1 MDLNKGMKYKRAL
14 IPFGLAS
21 LVSPVVFV
29 ELRNVMWVAV
39 LYFLGSFCLL
49 INFPSLS
56 ITLHSKPLYVEDLI
70 DERNDDRFKMV
81 YEVLMI
87 FLMSTMIAG
96 FAEYIFLRNLSDR
109 SPAEIVAILGGN
121 LTIYLKMQNITGQ
134 IMLKACVCLRNRE
147 RSLSETE
154 AREITT

>member
-109 SPAEIVAILGGN
+109 SPGRNCSNIRWKSYDLFENAEHYRTNNVES
-121 LTIYLKMQNITGQ
+121 M
-134 IMLKACVCLRNRE
+134 CV
-147 RSLSETE
+147 SEK
-154 AREITT
+154 